1 MGILERFEQRVD
13 RLVNGAFARAFA
25 AEVQP
30 IEIAAALTNEATD
43 RAVIMGAGRT
53 VVPNFFQVEL
63 SPADYDRLTAFAE
76 QLRTELAA
84 VLREHVSEQ
93 RYTTL
98 GQVKVDFALD
108 ESLATGLFRVSA
120 EVRDELTPAET
131 AATTSTRRGPHLVI
145 DGYSHPL
152 TRQRTVLGR
161 GSDADIRIEDNG
173 VSRHHCEILLS
184 VPPKLVDLGST
195 NGTWVHGQRVTEI
208 ALNEDLDIALGN
220 VVVQFRSR

>member
-30 IEIAAALTNEATD
+30 VEIAGALTNEVTD

-53 VVPNFFQVEL
+53 VVPNHFCVDL
-63 SPADYDRLTAFAE
+63 SPADYERLTAFAE
-76 QLRTELAA
+76 QLRSELGS
-84 VLREHVSEQ
+84 VVREHVAEQ

-98 GQVKVDFALD
+98 GQIKVDFALD
-108 ESLATGLFRVSA
+108 QTLATGIFRVTA
-120 EVRDELTPAET
+120 EVKDELGTSDPV
-131 AATTSTRRGPHLVI
+131 AAASTRRGPHLVI

-152 TRQRTVLGR
+152 TRQRTLIGR
-161 GSDADIRIEDNG
+161 GTDVDVRIEDNG
-173 VSRHHCEILLS
+173 VSRHHCEIVLS

-195 NGTWVHGQRVTEI
+195 NGTWVHGQRVHEFV
-208 ALNEDLDIALGN
+208 LNEDVDIALGN

>member
-108 ESLATGLFRVSA
+108 ASLATGLFRVSA
-120 EVRDELTPAET
+120 EVRDELAPAET

-152 TRQRTVLGR
+152 THQRTVLGR